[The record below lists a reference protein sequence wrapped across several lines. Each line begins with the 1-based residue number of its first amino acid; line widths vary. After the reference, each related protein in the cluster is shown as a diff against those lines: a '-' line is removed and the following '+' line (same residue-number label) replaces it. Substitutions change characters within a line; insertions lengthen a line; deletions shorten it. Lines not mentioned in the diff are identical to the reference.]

1 MQMDRRTFLSWVGVG
16 ALASS
21 LPVALAACTPEKT
34 DTTAVQPDSA
44 APARTDGFTVV
55 GTVKDLD
62 RAGFIQ
68 DKNFAAGSLL
78 VIHDPKDKSKLVAVN
93 STCTHKGCA
102 VDWKGDVKEFVCPC
116 HGSQYKPDGSVAK
129 GPASKPLATFTVKTE
144 GDSVLVKSA

>member
-1 MQMDRRTFLSWVGVG
+1 MDRRTFLSWVGVG

-34 DTTAVQPDSA
+34 DTTAVKPSDSTK
-44 APARTDGFTVV
+44 PARTDGFTMV

-62 RAGFIQ
+62 QAGFIQ
-68 DKNFAAGSLL
+68 DKNFAAGPLL
-78 VIHDPKDKSKLVAVN
+78 VIHDPTNKSKLVAMN

-102 VDWKGDVKEFVCPC
+102 VDWKGDTKEFSCSC
-116 HGSQYKPDGSVAK
+116 HGSQFKADGSVAK

>member
-1 MQMDRRTFLSWVGVG
+1 MDRRTFLSWVSVG

-21 LPVALAACTPEKT
+21 LPVALAACTSEKT
-34 DTTAVQPDSA
+34 DTTAVKSSDSA

-62 RAGFIQ
+62 TAGFIQ
-68 DKNFAAGSLL
+68 DKNFAAGPLL
-78 VIHDPKDKSKLVAVN
+78 VIHSSTDKSKLVAVN
-93 STCTHKGCA
+93 STCTHKGCT
-102 VDWKGDVKEFVCPC
+102 VEWKKDAKELVCPC
-116 HGSQYKPDGSVAK
+116 HGSQFKGDGSVAK